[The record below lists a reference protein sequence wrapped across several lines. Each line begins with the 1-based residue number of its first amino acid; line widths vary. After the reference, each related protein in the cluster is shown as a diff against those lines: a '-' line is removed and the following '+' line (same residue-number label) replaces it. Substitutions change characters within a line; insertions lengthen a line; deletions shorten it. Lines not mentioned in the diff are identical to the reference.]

1 VKLERDD
8 LPPPQLEL
16 AKHPAKVNTPVI
28 PAFDLPPGEPGFHGP
43 RELRLHGKSV
53 LGTEVKVK
61 GYVTA
66 IYDCVEGLASANPR
80 VTRDAIQAA
89 IHDAPSLRER
99 TMFWLGDARDTMR
112 EASISVVGPSLA
124 RARPVIPQLSLGDYI
139 VVTGKW
145 GAEASTIDRADAA
158 LLYASV

>member
-1 VKLERDD
+1 MVAVILGPVRAASAGGSKAVPPVQVVPPGGVKLERDD

-80 VTRDAIQAA
+80 VTRAQI
-89 IHDAPSLRER
+89 E
-99 TMFWLGDARDTMR
+99 
-112 EASISVVGPSLA
+112 
-124 RARPVIPQLSLGDYI
+124 
-139 VVTGKW
+139 
-145 GAEASTIDRADAA
+145 
-158 LLYASV
+158 